1 MPEYALLTINN
12 FNIFVLFLD
21 ANCALVLSGIRK
33 PVSAKSCLD
42 AYKKAFGAVT

>member
-1 MPEYALLTINN
+1 MPEYAVLSINN

-21 ANCALVLSGIRK
+21 ANCALVLLRIRK

-42 AYKKAFGAVT
+42 AYKKAFGAVS